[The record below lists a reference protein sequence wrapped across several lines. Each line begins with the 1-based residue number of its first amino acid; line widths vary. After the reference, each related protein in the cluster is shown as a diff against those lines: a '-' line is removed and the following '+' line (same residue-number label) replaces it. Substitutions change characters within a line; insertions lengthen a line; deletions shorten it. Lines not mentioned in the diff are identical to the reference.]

1 MGQKHRRKMKIK
13 KSAIIYWWK
22 MRPIKKEYKRI
33 GKELDKIDKE
43 LKQMHVTIG
52 QLTGGVCDPP
62 PAGSGL
68 GITKEKHVA
77 NIS

>member
-1 MGQKHRRKMKIK
+1 MKIK
-13 KSAIIYWWK
+13 KAQIIYWWK

-33 GKELDKIDKE
+33 AKELNKIDEE
-43 LKQMHVTIG
+43 LKQMHVTLS
-52 QLTGGVCDPP
+52 QLPGGVCDPP

-68 GITKEKHVA
+68 GITKENHVA

>member
-1 MGQKHRRKMKIK
+1 MKIK

-33 GKELDKIDKE
+33 AKELDRIQKE
-43 LKQMHVTIG
+43 IKEVQTEISL
-52 QLTGGVCDPP
+52 LSGGSGDPL

-68 GITKEKHVA
+68 ASIKKEYHA
-77 NIS
+77 INNS

>member
-1 MGQKHRRKMKIK
+1 MKIK
-13 KSAIIYWWK
+13 KSEIIYWWK

-33 GKELDKIDKE
+33 AKELNKVDEE
-43 LKQMHVTIG
+43 LKQMQVKLG
-52 QLTGGVCDPP
+52 QLSGGVCDPP